1 MWLVLIFAPIV
12 VLLLAGGLLVGGVYA
27 IVLVPIAVIIGVA
40 AVVWL
45 MWASAARPEKIP
57 GEREPVQPLPHTN
70 HANTASTPSTPD
82 DLVDARQREQ

>member
-1 MWLVLIFAPIV
+1 MIFAPII
-12 VLLLAGGLLVGGVYA
+12 VLLLVGGLLVGGVYA
-27 IVLVPIAVIIGVA
+27 IVLVPIAVIIAIG

-45 MWASAARPEKIP
+45 MWASATRPEKIP

-70 HANTASTPSTPD
+70 HSNVAATPSTPS